1 MNQKRKSETNNTQVI
16 QNMEFALNLLRDGR
30 ISDAYDLFINILNDD
45 YSNLIAETGLKICKY
60 WANRLSTIENATPY
74 NKGKMLYDEWKRF
87 EKHLEVQKNI
97 SMKVV
102 NAIMFFVFNTALQ
115 YLKKDIQDN
124 RIIDIPVL
132 FLTGMSYKKIGD
144 FSNAIIYFERVIKND
159 RNNSNAYANLA
170 DCYALIDEDKKAK
183 VLFRE
188 AFFIDP
194 YSIDIESL
202 DSNMIH
208 ALTHQI
214 KEFKIPKDEFN
225 FWIPVYGRVLNIFN
239 IKRDLLAVEVGKI
252 RQEIFQLEQEL
263 YKSVSDDEITIA
275 RLINYYLWLYDYYYI
290 KKPEDEIL
298 IELEEKIKNLSIKV
312 YTNFKNNMIQEI
324 K

>member
-1 MNQKRKSETNNTQVI
+1 MNQKRKSDNNNTQVI
-16 QNMEFALNLLRDGR
+16 QNMEFALSLLRDGR
-30 ISDAYDLFINILNDD
+30 ISDAYDLFITILNED

-60 WANRLSTIENATPY
+60 WANRLSTIENNTPY
-74 NKGKMLYDEWKRF
+74 NKGKMLYEEWKRF
-87 EKHLEVQKNI
+87 EKHLEAQKNI
-97 SMKVV
+97 SMKVI

-124 RIIDIPVL
+124 RIVDIPVL

-194 YSIDIESL
+194 FSIDIESL
-202 DSNMIH
+202 
-208 ALTHQI
+208 
-214 KEFKIPKDEFN
+214 KEDLRNEFSQ
-225 FWIPVYGRVLNIFN
+225 Y
-239 IKRDLLAVEVGKI
+239 
-252 RQEIFQLEQEL
+252 
-263 YKSVSDDEITIA
+263 YKSKLNEINFFEKGSFLLYLHPETQSNPSSSLANNFGISLGSFCKSPSRVITIFPVA
-275 RLINYYLWLYDYYYI
+275 L
-290 KKPEDEIL
+290 
-298 IELEEKIKNLSIKV
+298 
-312 YTNFKNNMIQEI
+312 
-324 K
+324 